1 MNMAGKVSDFMK
13 PHLNGSIPATSQ
25 ITHTTQGWKELCL
38 LFLNV
43 NLNPFGF
50 QLESY
55 NSTSLENSILGRQQ
69 AQKATKM
76 PESARAKDRKAG
88 NSLKKL
94 KKAELST
101 TG

>member
-1 MNMAGKVSDFMK
+1 MVNEWMDGWMDGCRTLALSTPLVAGGY
-13 PHLNGSIPATSQ
+13 PG
-25 ITHTTQGWKELCL
+25 L

>member
-1 MNMAGKVSDFMK
+1 MDGWLRD
-13 PHLNGSIPATSQ
+13 PGSIRPPSSWW
-25 ITHTTQGWKELCL
+25 IPRSSL
-38 LFLNV
+38 LNV

-50 QLESY
+50 QLEFY
-55 NSTSLENSILGRQQ
+55 NSTSLDNSILGRQQ
-69 AQKATKM
+69 AQKAPKM

-88 NSLKKL
+88 NSLEKL